1 MDLGLRGK
9 VAFVAAA
16 SSGLGKAAALELA
29 REGASLAICAR
40 SAEKIG
46 QAADEISAATGA
58 EVLPLVC
65 DVTDPEQIAAAVA
78 ATVERF
84 GGLQILVTNAGG
96 APPGHFD
103 ALDDAAWERGWR
115 LNFLSIVQLVRAA
128 LPHMT
133 AAGWGRIVTITSIT
147 VKQPQDDLLISSA
160 VRPGVLGLVRSLASQ
175 LGGAGITVNNV
186 APGFTATDRV
196 TEIFSA
202 RAAANGT
209 RLEDEMRSITE
220 RSPLGRMGQPDE
232 LAAVIAFLC
241 STRAAYV
248 TGQTIVVDGG
258 TYRGLA

>member
-1 MDLGLRGK
+1 
-9 VAFVAAA
+9 
-16 SSGLGKAAALELA
+16 
-29 REGASLAICAR
+29 
-40 SAEKIG
+40 
-46 QAADEISAATGA
+46 
-58 EVLPLVC
+58 
-65 DVTDPEQIAAAVA
+65 VA

-209 RLEDEMRSITE
+209 SLEDEMRSITE